1 MFLEDEGQ
9 FKDAENIFIK
19 VGKTHE
25 AIDMY
30 IHQHDWVAA
39 LRVAE
44 LCDPSVMS
52 DVQVIVFLLE
62 KNMCTRMYKVL
73 FLVGLIIIQ
82 SSMMITS

>member
-1 MFLEDEGQ
+1 VELKYAMYLEDEGR
-9 FKDAENIFIK
+9 FKDAENTFIK

-44 LCDPSVMS
+44 LCDPGVMS
-52 DVQVIVFLLE
+52 DVQVIVFLME
-62 KNMCTRMYKVL
+62 KNVCIRMYKV
-73 FLVGLIIIQ
+73 Q
-82 SSMMITS
+82 